1 MLCKLPD
8 ITQNINSEAPFE
20 KCALGRQP
28 YAELLTEIVS
38 KTNEGVISLNGG
50 WGTGKTTFVRMWE
63 VLLKNRGYTTL
74 YFNVWDNDYTIDP
87 MVSLMSQ
94 LVKLFKHEKY
104 KKNVKSVLAQF
115 GKILVNISRPIGKG
129 LIKKI
134 SGVNLDEITDGL
146 SDATEV
152 AVDEVADLGEKL
164 LERISK
170 EQEDVEVF
178 KNALESIVRS
188 SANDSE
194 NQKPIICFIDE
205 LDRCNPHYSVLV
217 LERIKHIFS
226 VPGIVF
232 ILSVDKKQFGNA
244 IRGYYGSDLIDANEY
259 LRRFIDLDLNL
270 PPISSEQFFNYL
282 YKSFDIKAI
291 FSKRNDRD
299 IRGEHENFKI
309 VGELLLDRS
318 SITLRQAEKMMG
330 HIHLVL
336 SSISS
341 NQYFTASVITI
352 LVYLRFVNNDLY
364 EKILNRQF
372 SLQELINE
380 LEDQFNNFFS
390 AKKYNETPVHV
401 FVYSLAEIICM
412 YNSNDYDSKDVKI
425 LDGQGSD
432 RKLLVKV
439 NLIPEEIFIEAL
451 SWESQRFRFGTPT
464 LKSIIDKIEL
474 VNSII

>member
-1 MLCKLPD
+1 MLYKLPD
-8 ITQNINSEAPFE
+8 ITQNISSEAPFE
-20 KCALGRQP
+20 KCALGRQK

-38 KTNEGVISLNGG
+38 NTDQGVISLNGS

-63 VLLKNRGYTTL
+63 VFLRNKGFKTL

-104 KKNVKSVLAQF
+104 KKSVRSVLSQF
-115 GKILVNISRPIGKG
+115 GKIIVNVSKPVGKG
-129 LIKKI
+129 LIKKL
-134 SGVNLDEITDGL
+134 SGVNLDDVTDGL
-146 SDATEV
+146 SEASEV
-152 AVDEVADLGEKL
+152 AVDEVANLGEKL

-170 EQEDVEVF
+170 EQEDIEAF
-178 KNALESIVRS
+178 KNALETIVKS
-188 SANDSE
+188 FANESE
-194 NQKPIICFIDE
+194 NRKPIICFIDE

-232 ILSVDKKQFGNA
+232 VLSVDKKQFGNA

-270 PPISSEQFFNYL
+270 PPISAEQFFDYL

-330 HIHLVL
+330 HIQLVL

-352 LVYLRFVNNDLY
+352 LIYLRFVNNDLY

-380 LEDQFNNFFS
+380 LEVQFKKFFS
-390 AKKYNETPVHV
+390 AKRYNETPVHV
-401 FVYSLAEIICM
+401 FVYSLAEIVCM
-412 YNSNDYDSKDVKI
+412 YNSNDYDSNDVKI
-425 LDGQGSD
+425 LDAQGSD

-464 LKSIIDKIEL
+464 LKSIIDRIEL
-474 VNSII
+474 VNNIM

>member
-1 MLCKLPD
+1 MLYKLPD
-8 ITQNINSEAPFE
+8 ITQNISSEAPFE
-20 KCALGRQP
+20 KCALGRQK

-38 KTNEGVISLNGG
+38 NTDQGVISLNGS

-63 VLLKNRGYTTL
+63 VFLRNKGFKTL

-104 KKNVKSVLAQF
+104 KKSVRSVLSQF
-115 GKILVNISRPIGKG
+115 GKIIVNVSKPVGKG
-129 LIKKI
+129 LIKKL
-134 SGVNLDEITDGL
+134 SGVDLDDVTDGL
-146 SDATEV
+146 SEASEV
-152 AVDEVADLGEKL
+152 AVDEVANLGEKL

-170 EQEDVEVF
+170 EQEDIEAF
-178 KNALESIVRS
+178 KNALETIVKS
-188 SANDSE
+188 SANESE

-226 VPGIVF
+226 IPGIVF
-232 ILSVDKKQFGNA
+232 VLSVDKKQFGNA

-270 PPISSEQFFNYL
+270 PPISSEQFFDYL
-282 YKSFDIKAI
+282 YKSFDIKSI

-330 HIHLVL
+330 HIQLVL

-352 LVYLRFVNNDLY
+352 LIYLRFVNNDFY

-372 SLQELINE
+372 SPQELINE
-380 LEDQFNNFFS
+380 LEDQFKNFFS
-390 AKKYNETPVHV
+390 AKRYNETPVRV
-401 FVYSLAEIICM
+401 FVYSLAEIVSM
-412 YNSNDYDSKDVKI
+412 YNSNEYDSKDVKI
-425 LDGQGSD
+425 LEGQGSD
-432 RKLLVKV
+432 RKLLVKL
-439 NLIPEEIFIEAL
+439 NLIPEDIFIEAL

-474 VNSII
+474 VNTIM